1 MSGQKLSHF
10 KKGKSCTHPLH
21 GFSKFKLQFQSVT
34 CKHKPYSALTRNTV
48 PGLLRYNKSKI
59 CNEHVYMLHT
69 GKLTVCEPTT
79 THCLFLNCIPPSLFQ
94 RTRRIETET

>member
-79 THCLFLNCIPPSLFQ
+79 THCF
-94 RTRRIETET
+94 